1 MLGTAWCF
9 SQVNLFKFSQESY
22 EIRIIIL
29 ILVEITI
36 ITNID
41 IMLYMYSV
49 SLYIFQLVRTW
60 TPEANFL
67 SWNHCFTTY

>member
-9 SQVNLFKFSQESY
+9 SKVKLFKFSQESY

-29 ILVEITI
+29 ILVKITTVI

-41 IMLYMYSV
+41 IVLYMYSV
-49 SLYIFQLVRTW
+49 SLYVFQLVRT
-60 TPEANFL
+60 
-67 SWNHCFTTY
+67 